1 MREAV
6 STASWEACSHRNL
19 CALRPKPNPIVIS
32 DEFTGVA
39 NLQAELTNPSVA
51 RLALT
56 MQGCGYVV
64 ARNTAETT
72 KADRIF
78 KILILIIRCL

>member
-1 MREAV
+1 MLGSLLPQKPVCSEA
-6 STASWEACSHRNL
+6 EATSHCDGR
-19 CALRPKPNPIVIS
+19 S

-51 RLALT
+51 GLALT

-72 KADRIF
+72 KADRF
-78 KILILIIRCL
+78 LKY